1 MGFGKI
7 GKISVRILLTLF
19 LGAYLLLPVRVC
31 GMNCPSCLASA
42 KTLPAQSEETAVPIC
57 HQAQAPSCHKSEAA
71 ENQCQSKSE
80 KPHQCC
86 MKSAASLATTQK
98 IATISHQAEAGKLE
112 ILSTSLDAFNSP
124 EQSFSLKQ
132 ALDTHHHKLKASN
145 KLFLINSSL
154 LI

>member
-1 MGFGKI
+1 MDFGKI

-31 GMNCPSCLASA
+31 GMNCPSCIASA
-42 KTLPAQSEETAVPIC
+42 KTLPEQTESVVHSCHQAQVPSC
-57 HQAQAPSCHKSEAA
+57 HQAQAA
-71 ENQCQSKSE
+71 ENHCGSKPD

-86 MKSAASLATTQK
+86 MKSAVAAATNQRF
-98 IATISHQAEAGKLE
+98 ATINNQAEAGKLE
-112 ILSTSLDAFNSP
+112 ILSTSLDAYNSL
-124 EQSFSLKQ
+124 EQSYTFQQ
-132 ALDTHHHKLKASN
+132 ALGTHHHKLKASN

>member
-19 LGAYLLLPVRVC
+19 LGAYLLLPVRAC
-31 GMNCPSCLASA
+31 GMNCPSCLAST
-42 KTLPAQSEETAVPIC
+42 KTLPEQAESAVPSCHQAQVPSC
-57 HQAQAPSCHKSEAA
+57 HQAQAA
-71 ENQCQSKSE
+71 ENHCSSKPD

-86 MKSAASLATTQK
+86 MKSVAAAATNQRF
-98 IATISHQAEAGKLE
+98 ATISNQTEAGKLE
-112 ILSTSLDAFNSP
+112 ILSTSLHAFKSP

-132 ALDTHHHKLKASN
+132 ALGTHHHKLKASN